1 VSATRTAPTVPVGE
15 VAHWYKDAVFYECHV
30 RAFRDSDGD
39 GIGDFRGLIEKL
51 DYIQEL
57 GITAIWLLPFY
68 PSPLRD
74 DGYDISDY
82 RQVHPSYGTLRDF
95 RLFLREAHRRGLKV
109 ITELVLAHT
118 SDQHPWFQRARQARP
133 DSVQRDF
140 YVWSDTPD
148 RFAEAR
154 VIFKDFETSNWTF
167 DAEVGAYYWHRFYS
181 HQPSLNYDNPAVR
194 QAMFDVVDFWL
205 SMGVDGL
212 RLDAVPYLYAREGTS
227 CENLPE
233 TFAYLRDLRAH
244 IDEHFGDRML
254 LAEANQWP
262 EDAVAY
268 MGEGDMCQ
276 MAFHF
281 PLMPRMFMAARQED
295 RFPIVDILAETPPTP
310 PDCQWRCSCATTTS
324 SPWRW

>member
-1 VSATRTAPTVPVGE
+1 MTMNAPRARNQQVIWTKMMVLASIINPLINFFLIPYFQRTQGNGA
-15 VAHWYKDAVFYECHV
+15 
-30 RAFRDSDGD
+30 
-39 GIGDFRGLIEKL
+39 IGASI
-51 DYIQEL
+51 
-57 GITAIWLLPFY
+57 AM
-68 PSPLRD
+68 
-74 DGYDISDY
+74 
-82 RQVHPSYGTLRDF
+82 
-95 RLFLREAHRRGLKV
+95 V

-310 PDCQWRCSCATTTS
+310 TAANGGSSCATTTS